1 MMTRL
6 APVVVNEAGDVLV
19 RPGLGVECGL
29 RRVPVFSSLI
39 TVRTMTLTVSPWL
52 FLPAL
57 ICRDLARCD
66 TGYDSSAALF
76 TTNDRHKNR

>member
-6 APVVVNEAGDVLV
+6 APVVVSEAGDVLV

-39 TVRTMTLTVSPWL
+39 MVRTMTLAVSPWL

-57 ICRDLARCD
+57 TCRDLAR
-66 TGYDSSAALF
+66 
-76 TTNDRHKNR
+76 